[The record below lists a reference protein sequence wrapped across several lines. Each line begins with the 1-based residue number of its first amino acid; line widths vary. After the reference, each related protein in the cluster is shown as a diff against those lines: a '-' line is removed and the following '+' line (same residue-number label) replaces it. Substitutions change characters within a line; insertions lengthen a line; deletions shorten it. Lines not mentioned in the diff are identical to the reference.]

1 MEEVEGY
8 IDAIIFMQ
16 EENGFTVARLRE
28 KSKDFLTTVVG
39 VMPSIQ
45 AGETVK
51 CKGEWKFHPQFGKQ
65 FEVKEYVSE
74 TPSDLIGIQKY
85 LESGLV
91 KGVGP
96 VYAQRIVEK
105 FKEETLNIIDHFP
118 HRLREVQGIG
128 EKRLEQ
134 IKECWDQQKSIREVM
149 IFLRANGVSPAY
161 AQRIYK
167 TYGNESIA
175 KVKES
180 PYQLA
185 KDVMG
190 IGFKM
195 ADAIAQNLGHG
206 KNSKERLKAGIEFIL
221 WELSNEGHT
230 CYPLK
235 ELLPKAEAILEV
247 GIDPIQDA
255 IKELIAS
262 KEIMHEVVEESSFL
276 WLKPLYAYE
285 RNIAKEIERLSCAPC
300 ATRAVDIPKAI
311 EWVQEKLH
319 IQFADAQKK
328 AIENALM
335 QKLHIITGGPGTGKS
350 TITNAILTIQSK
362 LTSQILLAAP
372 TGRAAKRLTEITH
385 RKAFTI
391 HSLLEFDFVSG
402 GFKKNRN
409 DPLKADLIIIDEA
422 SMIDTM
428 LMSYLLAAIPQS
440 AKVLFI
446 GDIDQLPSVGAG
458 NVLKD
463 MIASEKIGI
472 TRLTEIFRQARGSRI
487 ILNAHRINRGEFPD
501 LSNGETTDF
510 LFYPLENTEDIQKKI
525 ISLVEKEIPE
535 TKGFDREK
543 QIQVLAPMK
552 KGPIG
557 IEMLNHLLQQKL
569 NPSSRPFFRG
579 GRCFHEGDKVMQ
591 IKNNYN
597 KKVYN
602 GDIGKIAQIDMSEQK
617 LTVTFDDK
625 IVPYEFAELD
635 EISLAYA
642 VSVHKYQGS
651 ECPCIII
658 PIHTSHFKL
667 LHRNLFY
674 TAVTRGKK
682 LVIVVGTKKAV
693 AIAVKNE
700 EVQLRYT
707 GLKKQ
712 LISL

>member
-642 VSVHKYQGS
+642 VSVHKY
-651 ECPCIII
+651 
-658 PIHTSHFKL
+658 
-667 LHRNLFY
+667 
-674 TAVTRGKK
+674 
-682 LVIVVGTKKAV
+682 
-693 AIAVKNE
+693 
-700 EVQLRYT
+700 
-707 GLKKQ
+707 
-712 LISL
+712 

>member
-1 MEEVEGY
+1 
-8 IDAIIFMQ
+8 MQ